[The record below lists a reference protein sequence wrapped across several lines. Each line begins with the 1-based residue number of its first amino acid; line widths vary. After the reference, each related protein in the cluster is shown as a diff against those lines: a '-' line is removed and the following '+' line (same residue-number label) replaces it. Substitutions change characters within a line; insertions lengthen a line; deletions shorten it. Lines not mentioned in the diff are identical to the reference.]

1 MGLRLVPLYEDHV
14 ALVAD
19 NDYWV
24 FPESYYD
31 TTSVEEAMEYFH
43 LYLDENNELRR
54 RDLNKELMDRYGI
67 FEGNTDIFLQQLEEL
82 GNSLSKEDAIEH
94 EFIFLDWMP
103 GKFYETGHRVYYSDG
118 VYECLRG
125 HTAHRGGTPWDLPK
139 FWKKLA
145 YENKVDEWYPESN
158 YAENDKVMYL
168 NKVWFSKI
176 DGNNDIPGET
186 DSWVTFG
193 L

>member
-118 VYECLRG
+118 VYECLRD
-125 HTAHRGGTPWDLPK
+125 HTAHIGGTPWDLPK

-168 NKVWFSKI
+168 SRVWFSKI

>member
-19 NDYWV
+19 NDYWI

-54 RDLNKELMDRYGI
+54 RDLNKELMNKYGI
-67 FEGNTDIFLQQLEEL
+67 FEGNTDAFLQQLEEL
-82 GNSLSKEDAIEH
+82 GNSLSKEDAVEY

-118 VYECLRG
+118 VYECQDRIFL
-125 HTAHRGGTPWDLPK
+125 L
-139 FWKKLA
+139 L
-145 YENKVDEWYPESN
+145 
-158 YAENDKVMYL
+158 
-168 NKVWFSKI
+168 
-176 DGNNDIPGET
+176 
-186 DSWVTFG
+186 
-193 L
+193 